1 MTTSG
6 NYIRFA
12 PESFQQVA
20 PVEMYRAKEK
30 LLYRFICEVPVFT
43 YDDQQTLSLNSC
55 NIVIPDVDGLEMKYI
70 LAILNSSVAAYFVSK
85 RFNSV
90 KLLRS
95 HIEQM
100 PIPVVSMDIQTSII
114 KKVDRIMNSSENI
127 SGLYEDLDSDIMQL
141 FGLSGAHR
149 DIIKK
154 SLCKKNLFLRV

>member
-1 MTTSG
+1 
-6 NYIRFA
+6 
-12 PESFQQVA
+12 
-20 PVEMYRAKEK
+20 
-30 LLYRFICEVPVFT
+30 
-43 YDDQQTLSLNSC
+43 
-55 NIVIPDVDGLEMKYI
+55 MKYI
-70 LAILNSSVAAYFVSK
+70 LAILNSSVAAYFISK
-85 RFNSV
+85 KFNSV

-100 PIPVVSMDIQTSII
+100 PIPVVPMDVQATII

-154 SLCKKNLFLRV
+154 FLRKKNLFLRV